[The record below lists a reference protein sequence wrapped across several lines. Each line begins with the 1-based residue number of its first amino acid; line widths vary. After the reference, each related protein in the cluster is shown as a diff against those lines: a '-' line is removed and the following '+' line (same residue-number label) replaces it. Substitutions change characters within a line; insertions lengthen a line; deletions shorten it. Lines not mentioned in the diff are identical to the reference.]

1 MKGIWVLAVAFSFV
15 AGSLVT
21 GASVFADED
30 EEALSFLCPVGQS
43 LVGIVFGEDDG
54 NRGIGND
61 DDDILDF
68 ICGTAGVP
76 GTYFLTAFD
85 TASKGKDADV
95 TLGCDP
101 GDTFVSGSAFA
112 GRRSNGESL
121 PIPINEAQDDGAGG
135 IEWHATG
142 FFPDVQGSVKLTVTV
157 ICLDT
162 NP

>member
-15 AGSLVT
+15 LGSLVT

-30 EEALSFLCPVGQS
+30 DEALSFLCPVGQS
-43 LVGIVFGEDDG
+43 LVGIVFE
-54 NRGIGND
+54 D
-61 DDDILDF
+61 DDDGHGHDHDDDLLDF
-68 ICGTAGVP
+68 ICGTAAVP

-85 TASKGKDADV
+85 TASKGVDADV

-112 GRRSNGESL
+112 GRRGNGESL
-121 PIPINEAQDDGAGG
+121 PIPISEAQDDGAGG

-142 FFPDVQGSVKLTVTV
+142 FFPDVRGSVDLTVTV